1 MTISSYNING
11 IRSALKKGLANWI
24 KDTKFNT
31 YCFQELKASLDQI
44 DKSIFDEL
52 GYYNYWFP
60 AEKKGYSGVGIIS
73 NIEPENVVYGMDV
86 DVYDMEGRCIRAD
99 FGSLSVISVYFPS
112 GSSGDIRQNF
122 KMSFLDAF
130 LNYITDLSKNKKSL
144 IICGDYNICHQPID
158 IHNPIRLKNT
168 SGFLPEEREWVSK
181 FLNSGYVDSFRHI
194 NPNQQTFS
202 WWSYRARSRAKNL
215 GWRIDYNMVS
225 KTLENNIVD
234 ADILTDIIHS
244 DHCPIYLKINS

>member
-1 MTISSYNING
+1 M
-11 IRSALKKGLANWI
+11 
-24 KDTKFNT
+24 
-31 YCFQELKASLDQI
+31 
-44 DKSIFDEL
+44 

-130 LNYITDLSKNKKSL
+130 LNYITDLSKNKK
-144 IICGDYNICHQPID
+144 
-158 IHNPIRLKNT
+158 
-168 SGFLPEEREWVSK
+168 
-181 FLNSGYVDSFRHI
+181 
-194 NPNQQTFS
+194 
-202 WWSYRARSRAKNL
+202 
-215 GWRIDYNMVS
+215 
-225 KTLENNIVD
+225 
-234 ADILTDIIHS
+234 
-244 DHCPIYLKINS
+244 